1 MGSQRESERV
11 TEREGEMAG
20 CTVYKRT
27 KEDRKE
33 GEGKRQGL
41 ASQTTGAGRNR
52 AEEKVRQREVQ
63 QTSE

>member
-1 MGSQRESERV
+1 MGSQRERERV
-11 TEREGEMAG
+11 TGREGEMAG